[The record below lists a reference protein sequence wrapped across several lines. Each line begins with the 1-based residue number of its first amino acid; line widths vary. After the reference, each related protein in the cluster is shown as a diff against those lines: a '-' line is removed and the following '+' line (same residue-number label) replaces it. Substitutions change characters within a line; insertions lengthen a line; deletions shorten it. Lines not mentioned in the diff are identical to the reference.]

1 MKKQP
6 AIRGSAFF
14 ALSFLSISTSALAED
29 APDFAQDTLSG
40 DWGGAR
46 SVAAKGG
53 FLFDGGIKVDAL
65 RNRGALND
73 GARTVSHIDLRL
85 KMDLDKAAGWPGGSA
100 MINVIS
106 DAGWGPNAR
115 LVGSLMGV
123 TSIEVAAPTTTR
135 LFQAWLQQ
143 SFLDG
148 RLAVLA
154 GLYPIDSEFFTMD
167 SAGLFLG
174 PQYGTPA
181 DLALT
186 DTPSIFNNSA
196 FGFRARWTIAPT
208 LYAMGA
214 VLDGIPNDPAHPKR
228 TSIRFAHG
236 NGGFTIGEL
245 GWMPEA
251 GNDKFKGHA
260 KLAAGVWGYSIRR
273 PDQLDTANIDAGN
286 IAGPARRKRS
296 QGGYLLGERTFLRLG
311 GSDDR
316 FISGFARY
324 TFADGDSTAIKN
336 TANLGMY
343 FKGPLASRPDDI
355 AGLAGTRAR
364 LSGNWRSAQ
373 AVGGTATTNSEN
385 ALELTWRC
393 SVTPWFAIQ
402 PNYQHIRNPGGVAG
416 RPDARLIGA
425 RLELAL

>member
-1 MKKQP
+1 M
-6 AIRGSAFF
+6 AFL
-14 ALSFLSISTSALAED
+14 AVSTSALADDES

-46 SVAAKGG
+46 SAAAKSG
-53 FLFDGGIKVDAL
+53 FLFDGGIKVDVL

-73 GARTVSHIDLRL
+73 GTRTTSHIDLKL
-85 KMDLDKAAGWPGGSA
+85 KMDLDKAAGWQGGSA

-106 DAGWGPNAR
+106 DAGWGPNTR

-154 GLYPIDSEFFTMD
+154 GLYPIDSEFFTLD
-167 SAGLFLG
+167 AAGVFLG

-186 DTPSIFNNSA
+186 NSPSIFNNSA
-196 FGFRARWTIAPT
+196 FGIRARWAIAPA

-228 TSIRFAHG
+228 TSIRFARG
-236 NGGFTIGEL
+236 DGGFTIGEL
-245 GWMPEA
+245 GWMPQA

-260 KLAAGVWGYSIRR
+260 KLAAGVWGYSIQRA
-273 PDQLDTANIDAGN
+273 DQLDAANIDAGN
-286 IAGPARRKRS
+286 ISGPARRKRS
-296 QGGYLLGERTFLRLG
+296 QGGYLLGEHTLLRLDEG
-311 GSDDR
+311 DDR
-316 FISGFARY
+316 FVSGFARY
-324 TFADGDSTAIKN
+324 TFTDGDSTAIKN
-336 TANLGMY
+336 TVNLGMY
-343 FKGPLASRPDDI
+343 LKGPLASRPDDI
-355 AGLAGTRAR
+355 VGLAATRAR

-373 AVGGTATTNSEN
+373 AVGGTATEHSED
-385 ALELTWRC
+385 ALELTWRF
-393 SVTPWFAIQ
+393 SITPWFAIQ

-416 RPDARLIGA
+416 TPDARLIGA